1 MSSLMI
7 STLQIN
13 QCEAAARIVVSNPL
27 WTDRYRYTE
36 GRAAADLAEGIG
48 RGDLVLGAAN
58 QAGLIGFAW
67 VLPRGAFGRFPYLR
81 LLAVD
86 AKAQGSGAGKALLD
100 AAEEAMKPA
109 RQLLL
114 MVSDFNTG
122 AQRFYRRQG
131 YAQVGNCPD
140 FLVDGIA
147 EQLWIKRL

>member
-1 MSSLMI
+1 MSELVI
-7 STLQIN
+7 STLQTD

-27 WTDRYRYTE
+27 WTDRYRYPAE
-36 GRAAADLAEGIG
+36 RAAADLAEGIG
-48 RGDLVLGAAN
+48 RGDLILGAAT
-58 QAGLIGFAW
+58 AVGLLGFAW

-100 AAEEAMKPA
+100 AAEEAVKPA

-114 MVSDFNTG
+114 MVSEFNTG